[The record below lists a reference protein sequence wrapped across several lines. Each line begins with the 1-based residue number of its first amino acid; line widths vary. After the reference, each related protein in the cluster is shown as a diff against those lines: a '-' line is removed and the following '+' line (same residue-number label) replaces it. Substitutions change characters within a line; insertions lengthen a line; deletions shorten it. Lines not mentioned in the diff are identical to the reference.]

1 MSAPL
6 IGNPSNWYK
15 RLKDTGLTGLYRHV
29 IHGYNSMPIKGAC
42 VTCSDN
48 DIISAVDY
56 ILNES
61 LTRSQW
67 RDLAA
72 GGAAKYPSSGATIY
86 NENCAVCHD
95 EGKSGA
101 PKTGDKEVW
110 KPLIAKNMD
119 VLITNTVNGKA
130 HPKNGGCDRCSTD
143 EVMEALKYMVNQSK
157 TEGNYSLW

>member
-72 GGAAKYPSSGATIY
+72 GGAAKYPSSGAAIY
-86 NENCAVCHD
+86 KENCAVCHD